1 MQNGPNKVD
10 VTPNNTWR
18 NLQLMQIQVDLKWTK
33 NTKHWIFFPKIQ
45 EIQENVTKNQLI
57 FGAKNQDFLARELA
71 KNNFWFLAWKFKTF
85 CACRN
90 WILGQSYFL
99 GCWAKCHALPWKLFG
114 RQNCEGYVKS
124 LLKSSKVKICLS
136 RSRIR
141 TYIEWRKSRF
151 VTPEKVFRSRNHDV
165 ILGSRR
171 FPIYSPNLRL
181 RPINF

>member
-33 NTKHWIFFPKIQ
+33 KNHMNVYENSRNSRKCDKKSIDFRCQNSKRFVRVFVSKLNFGTKFFFRQ
-45 EIQENVTKNQLI
+45 NVTPCLGN
-57 FGAKNQDFLARELA
+57 FL
-71 KNNFWFLAWKFKTF
+71 
-85 CACRN
+85 
-90 WILGQSYFL
+90 
-99 GCWAKCHALPWKLFG
+99 G

-136 RSRIR
+136 RSRSR

-171 FPIYSPNLRL
+171 FPIYSPLLFNLRL